1 MACCGQQ
8 WAARSPR
15 GRRAAAGTREVT
27 SLGSRA
33 NSVSLA
39 LRLVGINEGRGG
51 ALRDPHPM
59 SSPVVQIDCF
69 GELCGLRKLTFPPDK
84 TLGGFMETHAGWS
97 GGESMG
103 LN

>member
-15 GRRAAAGTREVT
+15 GRQAAAGTREVT

-59 SSPVVQIDCF
+59 SSLVVQIDCF